1 MSKVSKYL
9 RWGIVLL
16 WVILV
21 FVNSAGPQS
30 AGAYSE
36 TCVEC
41 ANRGVKA
48 SLTSLYVEL
57 RGKAGIDL
65 SSAIFS
71 PFTALLSDCPT
82 TFEEQVILLINIERS
97 NVGLPP
103 LTLDIRLQ
111 SPARWFSNDLVVNGI
126 TNLADPHED
135 SNGDSP
141 GERVTAAGYAWSWV
155 GETIIFGSGGPND
168 TPEEVVQ
175 GWMASSPHRAI
186 LLHSTPTHIGVGYTH
201 DPLGVPYQ
209 DVSVADF
216 ASLLSPSDPRQGP
229 PSTCDPGF
237 FQSHFPFIT
246 K

>member
-9 RWGIVLL
+9 RWGIVQL

-48 SLTSLYVEL
+48 SFTSPYVEL

-71 PFTALLSDCPT
+71 PFTGLLSDCPT

-103 LTLDIRLQ
+103 LKLDIRLQ
-111 SPARWFSNDLVVNGI
+111 SPARWFSNDLAIHGIQDPPHNGSDGS
-126 TNLADPHED
+126 T
-135 SNGDSP
+135 P
-141 GERVTAAGYAWSWV
+141 GTRVTAAGYPTPFV
-155 GETIIFGSGGPND
+155 GETLIVGTGLFVT
-168 TPEEVVQ
+168 TPENAVQ
-175 GWMASSPHRAI
+175 GWMDSAGHKAI
-186 LLHSTPTHIGVGYTH
+186 LLGNAYKHIGVGHTNTT
-201 DPLGVPYQ
+201 VPP
-209 DVSVADF
+209 DKWENTVVADF
-216 ASLLSPSDPRQGP
+216 GPTGITRLGP